1 LDGTRYR
8 DWCLWKDDADSYVT
22 PPNYLIPYDMT
33 HISGMMYVS
42 GAYWIAK
49 RKFML
54 ENLMNEKLNC
64 GQGEDVEWSLRV
76 RDLTEFK
83 MNTKSIVKLLKKK
96 ERIFNETTEGENK
109 SLLSI
114 KNYKKETAYQD
125 LIKNHLSQWI
135 K

>member
-1 LDGTRYR
+1 
-8 DWCLWKDDADSYVT
+8 
-22 PPNYLIPYDMT
+22 MT